1 MQRRKRCEPRV
12 DVGELL
18 FEVVAFA
25 ATDRANEFADFFD
38 EPQQRALLAARA
50 VGLDCGPMSGF
61 DAAKV
66 DAEFFPDGRV
76 KTNFI
81 CSIGH
86 GDPSKLFDRSPRFG
100 FDEVCRIA

>member
-1 MQRRKRCEPRV
+1 
-12 DVGELL
+12 
-18 FEVVAFA
+18 
-25 ATDRANEFADFFD
+25 
-38 EPQQRALLAARA
+38 
-50 VGLDCGPMSGF
+50 MSGF